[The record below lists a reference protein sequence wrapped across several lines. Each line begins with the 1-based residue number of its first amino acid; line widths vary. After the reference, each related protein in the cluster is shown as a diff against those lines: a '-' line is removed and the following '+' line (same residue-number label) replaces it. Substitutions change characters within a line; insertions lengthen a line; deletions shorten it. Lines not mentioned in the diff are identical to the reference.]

1 MTNRAFSAQWI
12 DILRN
17 GMGENRMKT
26 NAMIEMFCV
35 QKVNYRHFRISCVF
49 CLDCFSSLVRF
60 FAAAAATV
68 VDVVVA
74 NSIPR
79 HFL

>member
-1 MTNRAFSAQWI
+1 
-12 DILRN
+12 
-17 GMGENRMKT
+17 MKT

-35 QKVNYRHFRISCVF
+35 QKVNSRHFRISCVF
-49 CLDCFSSLVRF
+49 CLDCFSSSVRF
-60 FAAAAATV
+60 FAAAAATATV